1 MALRRAKELEA
12 GARASQRIDAAG
24 QLIAENA
31 AAKMAAAD
39 DELNDAAGEG
49 SPEEVTAEADDGA
62 PIEGSSEALKT
73 NDEGSASPP
82 AVGAE
87 TTPSARASVTPPPAL
102 QHASSEDAAL
112 AETLSGLIK
121 EQKQAALVHMRAGD
135 MRAAKA
141 ALERAK
147 ELGDEFAQVR
157 FQEIARPR
165 GPWLTSFR
173 QTQLVHLP
181 ADAENGSDAAPG
193 RADTAA
199 HRPQPPSAT
208 PPAQPAA
215 PVATPAPMTAPVA
228 DPDAPARAL
237 EQALKAAL
245 KDATQRARTLMAAND
260 RAGAVAATNTAKQH
274 KVTVRAGSV
283 IRGGGGSITGLT
295 RAHCSGVARDAAC
308 ACTNVAR
315 HGDGDSRAYFSGG
328 HAPRTSTRDSVRCQG
343 R

>member
-82 AVGAE
+82 AVGV
-87 TTPSARASVTPPPAL
+87 TTPSARAPVTPPPTL

-157 FQEIARPR
+157 FRKSR
-165 GPWLTSFR
+165 
-173 QTQLVHLP
+173 
-181 ADAENGSDAAPG
+181 
-193 RADTAA
+193 
-199 HRPQPPSAT
+199 
-208 PPAQPAA
+208 
-215 PVATPAPMTAPVA
+215 
-228 DPDAPARAL
+228 ARA
-237 EQALKAAL
+237 AL
-245 KDATQRARTLMAAND
+245 
-260 RAGAVAATNTAKQH
+260 G
-274 KVTVRAGSV
+274 
-283 IRGGGGSITGLT
+283 
-295 RAHCSGVARDAAC
+295 
-308 ACTNVAR
+308 
-315 HGDGDSRAYFSGG
+315 
-328 HAPRTSTRDSVRCQG
+328 
-343 R
+343 